1 MFAQDVLE
9 DSLQAHISEGGAVQ
23 YSASDS
29 VVSDYWEPLDC
40 SPPGSSVHGIL

>member
-29 VVSDYWEPLDC
+29 VLSDYWEPLGC